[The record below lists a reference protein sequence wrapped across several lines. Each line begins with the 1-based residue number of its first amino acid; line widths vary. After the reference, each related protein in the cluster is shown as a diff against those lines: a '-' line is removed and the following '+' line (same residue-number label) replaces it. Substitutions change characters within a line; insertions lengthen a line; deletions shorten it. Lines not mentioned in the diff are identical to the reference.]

1 MFVEISMNGKIWKN
15 KVLLHFST
23 IIHKEWPKSSNSIP
37 GKVTYSSY
45 FRGSLAL
52 SKCRPCFQFRFF
64 GWCDDV
70 DSVSLNTCRNN
81 PNEAG
86 TYQYL
91 PNDILR
97 VWIGVRTSTGISC
110 FEVNA
115 SKIATGNHIWVNF
128 IKFHPSLPNFCNAW
142 PAWGCILSAQF
153 TFICWWGGFGGSWS
167 CTTTSAA
174 AVPTRESKEGPG
186 WHEVRRSC
194 HLHKVSTNEG
204 RKIKNTLLLFWKER
218 NLPCQEQYKHS
229 WLGKPRELLGNLE
242 SNQPFLVVGY
252 MIDSP
257 TQESRQVAELE
268 TLIS

>member
-97 VWIGVRTSTGISC
+97 VWIGVHTSTGISC

-153 TFICWWGGFGGSWS
+153 TSICWWGGFGGSWS

-194 HLHKVSTNEG
+194 HLHKVSTNEKR
-204 RKIKNTLLLFWKER
+204 RKENKNTLLLFWKER
-218 NLPCQEQYKHS
+218 NLPWLPCQEQYKHS
-229 WLGKPRELLGNLE
+229 WLGKARKLLGNLE
-242 SNQPFLVVGY
+242 SNQPRNRDKLL
-252 MIDSP
+252 S
-257 TQESRQVAELE
+257 
-268 TLIS
+268 

>member
-97 VWIGVRTSTGISC
+97 VWIGVHTSTGISC

-128 IKFHPSLPNFCNAW
+128 IKFHPSLPKFLQCLAGLGLHSLSPIHFHLLVGRIW
-142 PAWGCILSAQF
+142 WLLILYNHFS
-153 TFICWWGGFGGSWS
+153 S
-167 CTTTSAA
+167 CCTH
-174 AVPTRESKEGPG
+174 TREQGRTWVTRSKKIMSPSQSINK
-186 WHEVRRSC
+186 RR
-194 HLHKVSTNEG
+194 KEN
-204 RKIKNTLLLFWKER
+204 KNTLLLF
-218 NLPCQEQYKHS
+218 
-229 WLGKPRELLGNLE
+229 GKK
-242 SNQPFLVVGY
+242 
-252 MIDSP
+252 
-257 TQESRQVAELE
+257 
-268 TLIS
+268 